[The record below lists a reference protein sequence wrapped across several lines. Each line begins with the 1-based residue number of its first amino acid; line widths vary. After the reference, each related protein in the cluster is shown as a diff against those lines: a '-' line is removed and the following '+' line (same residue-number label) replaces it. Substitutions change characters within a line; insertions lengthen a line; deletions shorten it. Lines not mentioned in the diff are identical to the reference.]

1 MLHQADLG
9 IFKTLMDILQS
20 VSKELE
26 NPPLLEMDRRL
37 LVIKESAR
45 FFQFRVPGTDKG
57 GYFTSNANFAAFEHR
72 CVMQVSSISS
82 SIPLSKFNTR

>member
-45 FFQFRVPGTDKG
+45 FFQFRMPGTDKG

-72 CVMQVSSISS
+72 CVMQVSSI
-82 SIPLSKFNTR
+82 

>member
-72 CVMQVSSISS
+72 CVMQVSSI
-82 SIPLSKFNTR
+82 